1 MAAGSWA
8 YGLLYA
14 IKDEKEWVIS
24 NDEIVVIKDKF
35 PKAMFH
41 YLVIPK
47 QNISTIFQV
56 CVSLFL
62 ILWVVYVDRTENYW
76 FFFSSSQKTTWICY
90 KKCI

>member
-8 YGLLYA
+8 YGLVHA

-35 PKAMFH
+35 PKAKFH

-47 QNISTIFQV
+47 QNIPTIFQV
-56 CVSLFL
+56 CVVL
-62 ILWVVYVDRTENYW
+62 VYVE
-76 FFFSSSQKTTWICY
+76 C
-90 KKCI
+90 